1 MARRAQSVRS
11 LTTAAIFAV
20 ALLSAAVGARAPA
33 PSTQDIAVGD
43 LPREAREV
51 LAEIKADG
59 PFRYER
65 DGVVFGNR
73 EHQLPAQS
81 RTYYRE
87 YTVPTPGAK
96 NRGGRRIICGGPRTA
111 PNACYYTSD
120 HYQTFRRIRE

>member
-1 MARRAQSVRS
+1 MTRRVQSVRS
-11 LTTAAIFAV
+11 LTTAAIFAL
-20 ALLSAAVGARAPA
+20 ALLSAAVSARAPA
-33 PSTQDIAVGD
+33 PSTEEIAVTD

-51 LAEIKADG
+51 LVQIKADG

-73 EHQLPAQS
+73 EHRLPPQS
-81 RTYYRE
+81 RGYYRE
-87 YTVPTPGAK
+87 YTVPTPGVK
-96 NRGGRRIICGGPRTA
+96 SRGGRRIVCGGPRTV

>member
-1 MARRAQSVRS
+1 MARRAQSVQS
-11 LTTAAIFAV
+11 LTTAAIFVV
-20 ALLSAAVGARAPA
+20 ALLSAGVCARAP
-33 PSTQDIAVGD
+33 STEDIAVAD

-51 LAEIKADG
+51 LAQIKADG

-87 YTVPTPGAK
+87 YTVPTPGTK
-96 NRGGRRIICGGPRTA
+96 SRGGRRIVCGGPRTA